1 MGVRGDGGIGD
12 ATLDAPEG
20 RRSPTEGSSPMP
32 KVQNRRRKPEA
43 QRKARQNSMGGRP
56 PKQDGKT
63 EGSSSQAKGPRPK
76 EETGGTALDMEAPK
90 SGPFVV
96 TRYGDPVG
104 RTPLSYQ
111 TLRSYR
117 TLRHLC

>member
-1 MGVRGDGGIGD
+1 MPRGDGGIGD

-20 RRSPTEGSSPMP
+20 RRSPTEGSSPHAEGP
-32 KVQNRRRKPEA
+32 K
-43 QRKARQNSMGGRP
+43 
-56 PKQDGKT
+56 PKEET
-63 EGSSSQAKGPRPK
+63 EGTAQGEAEQHGRATAETRWQDRRLTSQAKGPRPK

-90 SGPFVV
+90 GGPFIV
-96 TRYGDPVG
+96 TRHGDPEG

-111 TLRSYR
+111 TLRSYW